1 MPTGAPR
8 ARSEWL
14 QGLIRAKCPVSD
26 WRVSRARG
34 PRVARSWA
42 AARSDALWLGAG
54 RPAARD
60 QRRVAVL
67 LRKLGQPDLRTG
79 DQARGLREL
88 AAGCDAKLA
97 VDAARVAAH
106 GLHPDLQG
114 EGDLGVRATRLQQ
127 WRDFGLPLRQQF
139 LTVHR
144 RTGLGGHHSREHP
157 QVARGEVDGVQH
169 VARLGVLAQ
178 TRACSEREQLRALGH
193 RGAVGEQDELGRW
206 MCARELADLVEPDQR
221 ACIEDRYVGGVRLKD
236 DGKPAV
242 IDLGSDYLEAGVALD
257 QLAQAPGEQILEAGE
272 SDGDGGLE
280 RHWLIAPIGTKARKG
295 EPHLTRIYPA
305 ATPPDHPR
313 GMATSVPFGP
323 TRETWPAF
331 SSARYSQR
339 RCSSRPRRWPPRIGR
354 RVITSQ
360 RRHGGTSPSDGS
372 RTLGLPVSTRSCSPR
387 PSPSAIGARCR
398 AAARSPSTL
407 TARWPPASIPKLT
420 AGSRSTHRWGPTNWK
435 RPRALIPN
443 VRSGWPAG
451 TGPRRRRRT
460 RTGTCSASRSS
471 TRWGTCSATSIP

>member
-79 DQARGLREL
+79 NPARRLREL

-106 GLHPDLQG
+106 GLHSDLQG

-127 WRDFGLPLRQQF
+127 WKDFGLPLRQQF
-139 LTVHR
+139 VTVHR
-144 RTGLGGHHSREHP
+144 RAGLGGHHSREHP
-157 QVARGEVDGVQH
+157 QVAEGEVDGVQH

-206 MCARELADLVEPDQR
+206 VCARELTDLVEPRKR
-221 ACIEDRYVGGVRLKD
+221 ACIEDRYVGSVSLKD

-242 IDLGSDYLEAGVALD
+242 IDLGRDYPESGVALD
-257 QLAQAPGEQILEAGE
+257 QLAQTPGEQVLEAGE
-272 SDGDGGLE
+272 SDCDGGLE
-280 RHWLIAPIGTKARKG
+280 RHWLIALIGMKADKG
-295 EPHLTRIYPA
+295 EPRLTRVYPA
-305 ATPPDHPR
+305 ATPLDHPN
-313 GMATSVPFGP
+313 GMTTRVPFGP
-323 TRETWPAF
+323 PRETWPAF

-339 RCSSRPRRWPPRIGR
+339 RCSSRPRRWLAPIGTRAITARTRCTVLRPRRACTAGLLLLTRSRRPPRW
-354 RVITSQ
+354 Q
-360 RRHGGTSPSDGS
+360 
-372 RTLGLPVSTRSCSPR
+372 
-387 PSPSAIGARCR
+387 SATGARCH
-398 AAARSPSTL
+398 AE
-407 TARWPPASIPKLT
+407 ARWPSTHTAPSHRASTQKRT
-420 AGSRSTHRWGPTNWK
+420 AG
-435 RPRALIPN
+435 
-443 VRSGWPAG
+443 
-451 TGPRRRRRT
+451 
-460 RTGTCSASRSS
+460 
-471 TRWGTCSATSIP
+471 